1 MLFHPCRRYAY
12 YHVPYTFFIQSRIA
26 DHSGLLLILRSCVM
40 HSVPSLFYLMVI
52 NFDSLLGV
60 DLKYLFTETCC
71 CCTAELLL
79 QRLRQH
85 HQRDEQ
91 TGRRDGP
98 CNRDSDYGAIQTA
111 AIKSDTDRLGC
122 RVYTIPPRARGSLD
136 V

>member
-1 MLFHPCRRYAY
+1 MCPIL
-12 YHVPYTFFIQSRIA
+12 FFIQSRIA